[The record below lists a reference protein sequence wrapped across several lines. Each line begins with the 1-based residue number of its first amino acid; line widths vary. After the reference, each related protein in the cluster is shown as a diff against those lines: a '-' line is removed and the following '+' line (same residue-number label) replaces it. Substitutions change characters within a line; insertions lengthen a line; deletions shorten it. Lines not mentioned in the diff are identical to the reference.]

1 MARLVYLSGL
11 SSGYSHQ
18 LITYPLARASMYVMC
33 GVDLHRLEY
42 IYIWQDDNYDDFE
55 SLFE

>member
-42 IYIWQDDNYDDFE
+42 IYICPFLNDKG
-55 SLFE
+55 LA